1 MCIHYSGV
9 LLYQYDLLLL
19 LDNNYNNLLSG
30 FGGFRNNK
38 TSGAAAKTR
47 LGT

>member
-9 LLYQYDLLLL
+9 LLYQFDLLLIL
-19 LDNNYNNLLSG
+19 FNNNNNLLSG

-38 TSGAAAKTR
+38 TSGAAPKIR